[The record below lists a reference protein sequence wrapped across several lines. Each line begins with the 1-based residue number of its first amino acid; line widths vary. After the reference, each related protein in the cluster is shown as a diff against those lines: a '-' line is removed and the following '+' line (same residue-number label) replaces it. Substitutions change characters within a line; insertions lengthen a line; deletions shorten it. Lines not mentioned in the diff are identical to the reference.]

1 MSGIDDPIDMYGS
14 DPADGDRSYEHSLI
28 KAVLADP
35 FAAMDSLRR
44 KDDEI
49 ARLRDER
56 DQALIRA
63 EAAEAELDAYR
74 RAEHVEERRA
84 S

>member
-1 MSGIDDPIDMYGS
+1 MSYMS
-14 DPADGDRSYEHSLI
+14 EADWRRIVGEQ
-28 KAVLADP
+28 
-35 FAAMDSLRR
+35 AA
-44 KDDEI
+44 EI
-49 ARLRDER
+49 AQLTDER

-74 RAEHVEERRA
+74 RAERVQERRA

>member
-1 MSGIDDPIDMYGS
+1 MSDVAHARTGLTTTQAIVR
-14 DPADGDRSYEHSLI
+14 ARNWEHENYNAEL
-28 KAVLADP
+28 D
-35 FAAMDSLRR
+35 AATVTLLVDLV
-44 KDDEI
+44 DQ
-49 ARLRDER
+49 LRDER

-74 RAEHVEERRA
+74 RAERVQERRA